1 MNAQVHAT
9 ISQQTSIHPD
19 TRSVTAFGAN
29 ATLIKTRATEF
40 IEQRLNY
47 FENNVADFLFEL
59 AEKTRDEDLNYL
71 YLDTVSRLRNK
82 RDVLKK
88 SFFANFEKICRDST
102 LAKSQTGMAFTA
114 DSAAID

>member
-59 AEKTRDEDLNYL
+59 AEKIGEAGAAPR
-71 YLDTVSRLRNK
+71 RLRCG
-82 RDVLKK
+82 L
-88 SFFANFEKICRDST
+88 AETQDSP
-102 LAKSQTGMAFTA
+102 
-114 DSAAID
+114 